1 MLPQKKVIPIYK
13 IKTKKMDPIGF
24 DILDL
29 QGKGGR
35 VYESDEPHR
44 HTFYELFFF
53 ESGKGSHE
61 VDFKYY
67 PIEGNSVHFV
77 SPGQI
82 HQVKLQH
89 TKGSV
94 LYFTEDFI
102 SLSTKDSFSEHFP
115 FYNNPSSAVL
125 KLNKVEASEIGGL
138 IAAAFRE
145 YQIAEPD
152 QMAMV
157 HAYLNIILLK
167 LKTRFIH
174 DKKSEVSD
182 SKSKTQKMTLFKKL
196 VNESFLTHQP
206 VSSYASS
213 LNVSPNYLNA
223 LCKKHEGRS
232 AIQLIH
238 ERLLLE
244 SKRLLYATD
253 MDIKEISFHLNF
265 EDVPYFNRF
274 FKKHTNLTPVQY
286 REQSRK
292 IH

>member
-1 MLPQKKVIPIYK
+1 
-13 IKTKKMDPIGF
+13 
-24 DILDL
+24 
-29 QGKGGR
+29 
-35 VYESDEPHR
+35 
-44 HTFYELFFF
+44 
-53 ESGKGSHE
+53 
-61 VDFKYY
+61 
-67 PIEGNSVHFV
+67 
-77 SPGQI
+77 
-82 HQVKLQH
+82 
-89 TKGSV
+89 
-94 LYFTEDFI
+94 
-102 SLSTKDSFSEHFP
+102 
-115 FYNNPSSAVL
+115 
-125 KLNKVEASEIGGL
+125 
-138 IAAAFRE
+138 
-145 YQIAEPD
+145 
-152 QMAMV
+152 MAMV